1 MTVLK
6 LSKKS
11 RTPKIEKLYRDIL
24 EKPDRAST
32 YKQMARLMVGM
43 EEYRQ
48 AARVL
53 RAGLTQLPDD
63 RGLLE
68 HLARTQQA
76 SGFSHAAVKTWRR
89 VINLFPDNY
98 LAYEKLERHYVRSG
112 QAEKAVRMYQRVGED
127 QPLEEKSLERIVFVC
142 KEAMDVPGALKA
154 LKKLVRKFGI
164 NYRRCRDLGRYHFKA
179 DHFKEAS
186 RWLEKAFSF
195 DEGNHDL
202 RLLLALSY
210 ARQQRYREAEKH
222 VNVILAEKPKSFAGL
237 INLCEFTIES
247 GDLDKAETV
256 LEKIEKAYRGN
267 SRASLAR
274 GEILLRRDD
283 PAEAEKRLRSGIKG
297 TPYYYR
303 WELERGYRLLAESL
317 QRQGENRES
326 EFYRLLSDSLH
337 GAADAYQAFIKLA
350 EDRIAEQDLDTASRV
365 TGLLE
370 GMFPNNTRIIIA
382 RARIDIFKGYASRAV
397 EKLNRQLENTPA
409 KFIADKVEG
418 YKVLARAYKNLGDWE
433 SSRRSLEQSD
443 LIARSL

>member
-1 MTVLK
+1 MIPK
-6 LSKKS
+6 LALCNFLSD
-11 RTPKIEKLYRDIL
+11 PRD
-24 EKPDRAST
+24 
-32 YKQMARLMVGM
+32 
-43 EEYRQ
+43 
-48 AARVL
+48 
-53 RAGLTQLPDD
+53 
-63 RGLLE
+63 
-68 HLARTQQA
+68 
-76 SGFSHAAVKTWRR
+76 
-89 VINLFPDNY
+89 
-98 LAYEKLERHYVRSG
+98 
-112 QAEKAVRMYQRVGED
+112 
-127 QPLEEKSLERIVFVC
+127 
-142 KEAMDVPGALKA
+142 LKA
-154 LKKLVRKFGI
+154 L
-164 NYRRCRDLGRYHFKA
+164 
-179 DHFKEAS
+179 
-186 RWLEKAFSF
+186 AFEYGFSGVDWSF
-195 DEGNHDL
+195 DLKSVPD
-202 RLLLALSY
+202 SP
-210 ARQQRYREAEKH
+210 
-222 VNVILAEKPKSFAGL
+222 LAEAHW
-237 INLCEFTIES
+237 
-247 GDLDKAETV
+247 AETV
-256 LEKIEKAYRGN
+256 SALGPLEIRYHCPFYKLDLGH
-267 SRASLAR
+267 
-274 GEILLRRDD
+274 DD